1 VNVRPTTRPP
11 TGHDGDRAELAAALA
26 PVRRALLDT
35 ANREAEQ
42 LVAMARAD
50 ADERVA
56 AARRRADAEV
66 ERAADRAR
74 ATAAARADRAV
85 EAARGEGHALL
96 LETEAEIWDELAD
109 RVRRAV
115 AAMPDDPRY
124 PALRERLEQLARRQ
138 LGDTATIAHDDG
150 DGGGGVTGELDGRR
164 VDYRLST
171 LADRVLDTLADQVGA
186 VWR

>member
-1 VNVRPTTRPP
+1 MNTTTRPPTRPP
-11 TGHDGDRAELAAALA
+11 TGHDGGRAELVAALA
-26 PVRRALLDT
+26 PVRRALLDD
-35 ANREAEQ
+35 AEHEAAQ
-42 LVAMARAD
+42 LVETARAD
-50 ADERVA
+50 ADEQEA
-56 AARRRADAEV
+56 AARHRADAEV

-85 EAARGEGHALL
+85 EAARGQGHTLL

-115 AAMPDDPRY
+115 AAMPADPRY

-138 LGDTATIAHDDG
+138 LGDAATVADD
-150 DGGGGVTGELDGRR
+150 DGGGVVAELEGRR

-171 LADRVLDTLADQVGA
+171 LADRVLDALADEVGE